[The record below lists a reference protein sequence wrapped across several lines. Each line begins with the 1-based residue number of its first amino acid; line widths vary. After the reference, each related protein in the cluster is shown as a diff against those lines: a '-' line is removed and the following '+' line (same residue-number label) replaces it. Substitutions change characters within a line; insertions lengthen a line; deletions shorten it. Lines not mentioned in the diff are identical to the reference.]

1 MGIMHKVEK
10 NELKFITESEF
21 KLLLSSARET
31 RQPTRNQLIIM
42 MLYRHGLRE
51 SELINI
57 TMDNLILDQSRIK
70 INRIKG
76 SLSNVHPIEGDE
88 LRLLK
93 RYLRERNGDV
103 KWLFLSEQKT
113 QMHRNSVAYVV
124 KSCVK
129 LAKLDKNISPH
140 MLRHGCGYYLVNKN
154 INLRVIQEY
163 LGHKDIKNTA
173 RYTSLDSGKFEGLFG

>member
-1 MGIMHKVEK
+1 MHKVQK
-10 NELKFITESEF
+10 SELKFITENEF
-21 KLLLSSARET
+21 KLIFSSAKDT
-31 RQPTRNQLIIM
+31 RQPIRNQLIIM

-57 TMDNLILDQSRIK
+57 TMDNLILDQSKIK

-76 SLSNVHPIEGDE
+76 GVSNVHPMEGDE
-88 LRLLK
+88 LRLMK
-93 RYLRERNGDV
+93 RYLRERDSSL

-113 QMHRNSVAYVV
+113 QMHRNSIAYIV
-124 KSCVK
+124 KSCVN

-140 MLRHGCGYYLVNKN
+140 MLRHGCGYHLVNKN
-154 INLRVIQEY
+154 VNLRVIQDY